1 MEINDIAYGNPPL
14 EYIKSWEDKGL
25 EKFREAKQKGVLDEF
40 ISKYP
45 HPANDSEETK
55 AELKL
60 LTEKT
65 GKLTSEEKKLCDDLD
80 EDIYEFFEKFCDKIG
95 LDVRE
100 DELEAVAD
108 KYWGIVSYIKF
119 KLNRPRPFQLGWYY
133 KLKLFPNVQSKS
145 ANSAAYPSGHTF
157 EFLLLIDYLTKKHP
171 EHKEKFGQLYKKI
184 RDVRILSGVHYPSD
198 TKGSEILFKMLKDK
212 GIIN

>member
-14 EYIKSWEDKGL
+14 EYIKSWQDKGL
-25 EKFREAKQKGVLDEF
+25 EKFRTAKQSGVLDEF

-45 HPANDSEETK
+45 HPKNDSEETK
-55 AELKL
+55 SELKL

-65 GKLTSEEKKLCDDLD
+65 GNLTNEEQKLCKDLD
-80 EDIYEFFEKFCDKIG
+80 EDLYEFFEKFCAKIG
-95 LDVRE
+95 LDTTE
-100 DELEAVAD
+100 DELEAEAD

-133 KLKLFPNVQSKS
+133 KLKLFPNVVSKS

-171 EHKEKFGQLYKKI
+171 EHKEKFAELYKKI

-198 TKGSEILFKMLKDK
+198 TKGSEILFKMMKDR
-212 GIIN
+212 GII